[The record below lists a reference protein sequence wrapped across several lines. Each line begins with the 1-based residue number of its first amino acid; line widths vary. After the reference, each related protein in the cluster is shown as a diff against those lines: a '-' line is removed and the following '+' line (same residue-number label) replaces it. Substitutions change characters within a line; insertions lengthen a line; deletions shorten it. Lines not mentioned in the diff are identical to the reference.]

1 MTETEPP
8 TNPVTNGQDFPIKEL
23 YSRIQAVRDKV
34 NESSIS
40 LISSRGTDP
49 PNDSS
54 PLETQPSELSNNH
67 SAEQIGEILD
77 EKAEIEENVAD
88 CHCLKINVVPG
99 TANCND
105 CDRTIP
111 ILAELNKQKLQLL
124 DDLEVA
130 NNRIKEEFDKVE
142 RQNDEIEHLR
152 KQIEELE
159 DQIDSKTDEFAA
171 LQKDM
176 AYLNEKYVNEI
187 DKVAELQHSKDMV
200 EGELEELSRSL
211 FEQANGM
218 VASEAKQRHELEVQ
232 QKILEKQLL
241 ETQERLAAESMQ
253 LKELK
258 EKMEHMT
265 QEQPQAESKRS
276 SSSDPSFR
284 ASIDFAELFGLR
296 EKSPEA
302 AATLPGPTGEDG
314 IGIDPELIS
323 EFKEF
328 VETSINVRLQRI
340 HTIPFM
346 KHCLEE
352 DVDACMR
359 FGSNLRV
366 SSRKIIEAI
375 VANTCFIEEAPPGA
389 EKELALNLNSP
400 VRNTA
405 ARPALW
411 DRISGNSTYPRMGCQ
426 CCGRPGPLTFQY
438 RITNLDDWSLIDR
451 YCRDRLVAVCEFYV
465 FIRNV
470 RQGLYNN
477 RTIGD
482 LYAECL
488 RLRLQMFYARL
499 GALPSMLN
507 TLGIKGTELASAKKP
522 TYTLPHMEVN
532 HEHEDDFSSAIS
544 GGMVLSSP
552 APLRQSSLPNIIRNT
567 LSEVIMVESDD
578 APSKIEVP
586 TQKSV
591 PRPRRALFYV
601 PGSEERKIKS
611 SLNISADSIVYDLE
625 DSVSFN
631 RKGVAR
637 EMVFNILE
645 ALPDKSNS
653 ERAVRINAVG
663 SGLELDDLNVI

>member
-1 MTETEPP
+1 MTETESP
-8 TNPVTNGQDFPIKEL
+8 TNPVTNGKDYPIKEL
-23 YSRIQAVRDKV
+23 YSRIQAVREKV

-40 LISSRGTDP
+40 LISSRETVP
-49 PNDSS
+49 LNDSS

-67 SAEQIGEILD
+67 STEQIGEILD
-77 EKAEIEENVAD
+77 VNAENEDNIAD
-88 CHCLKINVVPG
+88 CHCQKVNVVQD
-99 TANCND
+99 TANCSD
-105 CDRTIP
+105 CDRVIP
-111 ILAELNKQKLQLL
+111 IVADINKQKLQLL

-130 NNRIKEEFDKVE
+130 NSRIKEEFDKVE

-152 KQIEELE
+152 KRIEELE
-159 DQIDSKTDEFAA
+159 DQIDAKSDEFAA

-232 QKILEKQLL
+232 QKALEKQLL

-253 LKELK
+253 LKELR
-258 EKMEHMT
+258 EKMEHMIH
-265 QEQPQAESKRS
+265 EQPQSESKRS

-314 IGIDPELIS
+314 IGIDPELMN

-328 VETSINVRLQRI
+328 VETSITVRLQRI

-359 FGSNLRV
+359 FGNSPRV
-366 SSRKIIEAI
+366 SSRKIIDAI

-389 EKELALNLNSP
+389 EKEFALNLNSP

-405 ARPALW
+405 AKPALW

-470 RQGLYNN
+470 RQRLYTN
-477 RTIGD
+477 RTISD

-507 TLGIKGTELASAKKP
+507 TLGIKGTEVATAKKPSYFMPPLEVNHDQEDLASAINEGL
-522 TYTLPHMEVN
+522 TST
-532 HEHEDDFSSAIS
+532 ST
-544 GGMVLSSP
+544 SP
-552 APLRQSSLPNIIRNT
+552 VRQSSLPNIIRST
-567 LSEVIMVESDD
+567 ISEVTMDEPKSDSSVNIETES
-578 APSKIEVP
+578 
-586 TQKSV
+586 T
-591 PRPRRALFYV
+591 
-601 PGSEERKIKS
+601 G
-611 SLNISADSIVYDLE
+611 
-625 DSVSFN
+625 
-631 RKGVAR
+631 
-637 EMVFNILE
+637 
-645 ALPDKSNS
+645 
-653 ERAVRINAVG
+653 
-663 SGLELDDLNVI
+663 